1 MSEPRRL
8 DLLRDV
14 LDHEIVDADG
24 VACGMVDDIEFVATP
39 DGPAV
44 AALLVG
50 PGAWLT
56 RVPSL
61 VAVIGE
67 WMFGRSRVAVPWERV
82 SEISEVIRLDVKAAD
97 LRLGRLDVKVGR
109 WLARLPMS

>member
-1 MSEPRRL
+1 MTSPRRI

-14 LDHEIVDADG
+14 LDHEIVDSDG
-24 VACGMVDDIEFVATP
+24 VSCGMVDDIEFVATP
-39 DGPAV
+39 KGPAV

-67 WMFGRSRVAVPWERV
+67 WLFGRSRVAVPWAHV
-82 SEISEVIRLDVKAAD
+82 VEISEVIRLDTKAAD

-109 WLARLPMS
+109 WLAKLPMS

>member
-1 MSEPRRL
+1 MTASRRI

-14 LDHEIVDADG
+14 LDHEIVDSDG
-24 VACGMVDDIEFVATP
+24 IACGMVDDIEFVSTP
-39 DGPAV
+39 TGPAV

-67 WMFGRSRVAVPWERV
+67 WMFGRSRVAVPWV
-82 SEISEVIRLDVKAAD
+82 HVAEISEVIRLDAKSAD
-97 LRLGRLDVKVGR
+97 LRLGRTDVKVGR
-109 WLARLPMS
+109 WLAKLPMS